1 MNRTNLND
9 RLARHLDDAAAA
21 TRLRPGSTTGV
32 VRTARRRSARR
43 RQLTAAAS
51 VVAIGGVTV
60 VGVQELSS
68 TSGPEITT
76 GDPAS
81 QPDAAAPA
89 PAPAEP
95 RPSSGTVEPQLA
107 WRAVQPDS
115 AAAVGNS
122 VGAASRFGST
132 FPGALVSTSP
142 AGTDEDGLFRLWRSE
157 DGVTFSQTGTSPPI
171 GSLLNGAA
179 IGSHVYAFGTAP
191 GVAATE
197 PNPLLASISD
207 DGGTTWD
214 QVTLPVDTN
223 RLRNLPGVNSVGT
236 QGTVARTEAG
246 TLIAVT
252 TYAGTDLQDLVPG
265 TPLLSFGTNGAEV
278 VVNGECQL
286 SAEVTAPPVVLET
299 EPALGERPDG
309 CVTELRTW
317 EELGVDAELAAAAT
331 GGLSTLLHSADGRTF
346 TELASPTG
354 APVVSLYLPSTTE
367 PIVVTRDG
375 AASRLWRLDPNLT
388 WVELPMPFG
397 DIYTVLQVNNRL
409 TAVHANG
416 DPNER
421 MLAVSTFDGA
431 TWQTV
436 NLGALVEGATE
447 VHAIGAG
454 DAGIALAVLVAPTPA
469 TANTVPEA
477 TTTIVS
483 PVATD
488 AGSEGVAP
496 TGTQV
501 PPTRSGEAPEW
512 YVLHSTDGVDWSVE
526 DLRDLLGPEA
536 IGLPSVQRIGSTGN
550 QLMITVS
557 MSTETGTTPSTQTV
571 LVGTPKG

>member
-32 VRTARRRSARR
+32 VRAARRRSARR

-81 QPDAAAPA
+81 RPDAAAPA
-89 PAPAEP
+89 PAPADP
-95 RPSSGTVEPQLA
+95 RPGAVAVEPQLT

-115 AAAVGNS
+115 AAAVGSS
-122 VGAASRFGST
+122 VGEASWVGPR
-132 FPGALVSTSP
+132 FPGVLVSTSP
-142 AGTDEDGLFRLWRSE
+142 AGTDEEGLFRLWRSE

-171 GSLLNGAA
+171 GSLLNGAV

-197 PNPLLASISD
+197 PNPLLASISV

-278 VVNGECQL
+278 AANGDCAPS
-286 SAEVTAPPVVLET
+286 SAETATTPPVVPGT
-299 EPALGERPDG
+299 EPSSGERPDG
-309 CVTELRTW
+309 CVTEFRTW

-331 GGLSTLLHSADGRTF
+331 GGLSTLLHAADGRTF
-346 TELASPTG
+346 TELVSPTG

-375 AASRLWRLDPNLT
+375 ADSRLWRLDPDLT

-409 TAVHANG
+409 TAIHANG

-421 MLAVSTFDGA
+421 LLAVSTFDGA
-431 TWQTV
+431 TWHTV
-436 NLGALVEGATE
+436 DVGALADGATE
-447 VHAIGAG
+447 VHAIGVG
-454 DAGIALAVLVAPTPA
+454 DAGIALVVLVAPTPA
-469 TANTVPEA
+469 TTDTVPEA

-483 PVATD
+483 PAASDDGSETATD
-488 AGSEGVAP
+488 STVLGRTGSEEP
-496 TGTQV
+496 D
-501 PPTRSGEAPEW
+501 W
-512 YVLHSTDGVDWSVE
+512 YVLHSTDAVNWSVE
-526 DLRDLLGPEA
+526 DLRDLLGPDA
-536 IGLPSVQRIGSTGN
+536 IGLPFVQRIGSTGN

-557 MSTETGTTPSTQTV
+557 MRTPNSTTPPTQIV